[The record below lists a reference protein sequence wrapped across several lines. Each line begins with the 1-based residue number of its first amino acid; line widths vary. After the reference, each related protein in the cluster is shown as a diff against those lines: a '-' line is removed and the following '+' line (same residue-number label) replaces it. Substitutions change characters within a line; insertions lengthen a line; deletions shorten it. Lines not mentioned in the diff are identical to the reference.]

1 MEKILL
7 IEDNA
12 ELRDNIE
19 EILSLNNYK
28 VLAAENGSLGL
39 VTAQEKSP
47 DLILCDVQL
56 PDLNGF
62 EVFSLIKNAETTAK
76 TPFIFMT
83 ASIDKTEKCRGLEL
97 GAEDYITKPFT
108 DRELISTINCRLK
121 KNKEQKNSLE
131 LQKQKYVEELEEL
144 LTTLSHRLRSPVC
157 SCLGLAKLL
166 DPASKI
172 EITPS
177 DLEIIIGGIQSSSF
191 QMNNFTEELSNQM
204 QNYLVRHKT
213 L

>member
-12 ELRDNIE
+12 ELRDNIA
-19 EILSLNNYK
+19 EILSLNNYE
-28 VLAAENGSLGL
+28 VLAAENGNTGV
-39 VTAQEKSP
+39 VTAQEKLP

-56 PDLNGF
+56 PDLDGF
-62 EVFSLIKNAETTAK
+62 EVFSLIKSTETTAK
-76 TPFIFMT
+76 IPFIFMT
-83 ASIDKTEKCRGLEL
+83 ARVDKTEKCRGLEL

-108 DRELISTINCRLK
+108 DRELLSTLTCRLK

-144 LTTLSHRLRSPVC
+144 LTMLSHRLRSPVC

-166 DPASKI
+166 DPASKM
-172 EITPS
+172 EITPR

-191 QMNNFTEELSNQM
+191 QMDSFTEELSNQM